1 MTASF
6 YLKRVDILAL
16 CGFACFV
23 ADPFFVLYSF
33 CNNAPA
39 EDKEIGCERKG
50 PGTRDG
56 LSVNSVSDGRIEEGA
71 WYKQAFL
78 AP

>member
-1 MTASF
+1 VAASF
-6 YLKRVDILAL
+6 HLKRVDILAL
-16 CGFACFV
+16 CRFSCFV
-23 ADPFFVLYSF
+23 ADPFFVSYSSRD
-33 CNNAPA
+33 NASA

-56 LSVNSVSDGRIEEGA
+56 LSVNYVSGGSIQEGA

>member
-1 MTASF
+1 M
-6 YLKRVDILAL
+6 AL
-16 CGFACFV
+16 CGFSRFV
-23 ADPFFVLYSF
+23 ADPFFVLYPLRD
-33 CNNAPA
+33 NAPA
-39 EDKEIGCERKG
+39 EDKEIGCEWKG

-71 WYKQAFL
+71 WYERAFS